1 MVWRE
6 NIDNVEDFRPPNPK
20 KQRKTLAKRF
30 GSISDDSAIEVMKKG
45 YVPEN
50 TKKST
55 SWAVG
60 VFSEWR
66 AARNSTSSEKVCPAN
81 LVEEAK
87 IDELNY
93 WLPRFINE
101 VWRALFYYIGKRFCI
116 RISTKQHKE
125 VSNVMM
131 GCVRDSHSTSSSRTL
146 DFSSIGIN
154 NCSIGQV
161 NIKLDKLD
169 SDS

>member
-1 MVWRE
+1 MVKE
-6 NIDNVEDFRPPNPK
+6 VCCDAVIDG
-20 KQRKTLAKRF
+20 KTNHSMRATGATMLF
-30 GSISDDSAIEVMKKG
+30 QNEI
-45 YVPEN
+45 PEHVIQ
-50 TKKST
+50 TVTGHKS
-55 SWAVG
+55 
-60 VFSEWR
+60 
-66 AARNSTSSEKVCPAN
+66 
-81 LVEEAK
+81 L
-87 IDELNY
+87 D
-93 WLPRFINE
+93 
-101 VWRALFYYIGKRFCI
+101 ALRSYE

-125 VSNVMM
+125 VSIVMM

>member
-1 MVWRE
+1 M
-6 NIDNVEDFRPPNPK
+6 
-20 KQRKTLAKRF
+20 
-30 GSISDDSAIEVMKKG
+30 
-45 YVPEN
+45 PEN
-50 TKKST
+50 NAKCLDLYLSKLPEYAFKEDVLFLKAKQKAPSDNDQA
-55 SWAVG
+55 WY
-60 VFSEWR
+60 
-66 AARNSTSSEKVCPAN
+66 EKAP
-81 LVEEAK
+81 
-87 IDELNY
+87 
-93 WLPRFINE
+93 
-101 VWRALFYYIGKRFCI
+101 IGKNTLSKMVKEMCCDAGIDGKTNHSMRATGATMLFQNEI
-116 RISTKQHKE
+116 PERVIQTVTGHKSLDALRSYERISTKQHKE

>member
-1 MVWRE
+1 MERE
-6 NIDNVEDFRPPNPK
+6 NIDNVEDFRPPKPK

-45 YVPEN
+45 YVPER
-50 TKKST
+50 KST
-55 SWAVG
+55 L
-60 VFSEWR
+60 WR
-66 AARNSTSSEKVCPAN
+66 AARNLTSSEKVCPAN

-87 IDELNY
+87 VDELNY

-101 VWRALFYYIGKRFCI
+101 VRRALFYYIGKRFCI